1 MKFIKVISQAAEYF
15 GLSAMWYRTTGNVF
29 KVLAIFLCTCIS
41 ASADDIDIYSIDNSN
56 IGANPNLLFVL
67 DTSASM
73 NNTLTASVYDPTV
86 DYSMDVPAGESSC
99 QNGRI
104 YIGLI
109 DASVPECNTVYW
121 TEADKWQC
129 KNAYDNLGLHGEM
142 QTTGMYADKFARW
155 NNQDDKWLP
164 LNEYTDD
171 DRPDTDY
178 YECED
183 DHNQHGQNISSSDT
197 DSNDQ
202 NKIRQSPGGPWTTD
216 SNYYYLWEDR
226 DMSTRI
232 AFTGNYLNWYHYG
245 SDVNRSPISRIQVVV
260 DAISDIINSVS
271 DLNIGLMRFNKHEVT
286 RFLSED
292 RVFRLN
298 NHGGSIISEIQDIDQ
313 DTNRQD
319 MIDELRKIV
328 ATNNPDGPDGNMED
342 NPYLV
347 ESATPLVETV
357 YEGMQYF
364 RGQAVGFGKPYP
376 DPYQYDDGIP
386 IIIRSVG
393 SSRKSPTQGEDGYNE
408 YLSPIVNSCAA
419 NYMVIFSDGE
429 PEIDDEADNAINSLI
444 SGLPDSN
451 TDPDDSLDEC
461 DSNENTFKS
470 VDSCLNELANY
481 MFISDHA
488 DNAYGNHQPG
498 EQNITSYYISG
509 FDEADDELMT
519 QAAIAG
525 GTERHYSAS
534 DPAGFVLAF
543 NAVISDILKV
553 NTSFTSPGVSV
564 NALNRL
570 KNNNDLYFALF
581 EPDRR
586 AHWDGNIKKYELKTT
601 GQLVDGEPEVIIA
614 DANGD
619 NAVDPTTGLFK
630 GDDETTPSVDEG
642 AQSYW
647 FLDAD
652 ERDGDQ
658 TSEGGAANR
667 LYDYGSSGHS
677 AGSRRG
683 RVFTYL
689 TDYPPDEPEFDG
701 EGIDLISVEFAN
713 TDPDLTVEDSSKITK
728 SSLGMANSVPD
739 DEFYRRVVWMH
750 GVDVLDED
758 QDGDFFDIANV
769 GDTNL
774 LDQADTRNIMGG
786 ILHTEPV
793 LVNYAVDRNTQTQN
807 NVIMVT
813 TNDGYFHLIKTDPST
828 ENPDERLEYSAII
841 PKRTLRLME
850 PLYNDVAD
858 ENAEY
863 RLDGNIDVWR
873 HDAGD
878 DGTISRPEGD
888 HVYAY
893 FGQRR
898 GGNSIFAFDVTDYTT
913 PKLLWEINPETLE
926 DADLTDA
933 TIGPFQYMGQTW
945 SKPTHAAILVNDGV
959 GNLER
964 QDVIVFGG
972 GYDSG
977 SDDVEGHPE
986 NGIARNYDNL
996 GATIYMVDAKTGGLI
1011 WWAGGPNLANV
1022 SPPSDAQFADM
1033 RYSFPSDIRVI
1044 DLNGDTIADKMFAT
1058 DTGGQLWRFD
1068 ISNSSGQSIYDRITG
1083 GVVADLQKPNAG
1095 ASDTGLTNRRV
1106 YNSPDVSIL
1115 QRNEEDTP
1123 VLGVAIGTGYRAHPL
1138 NTVVVD
1144 RFYVLKYADVFSTPV
1159 SYENIKLYE
1168 DDLLDVTNRN
1178 FADPDERNN
1187 LQPGDRDFLNLNNN
1201 GWYINLEDTGEKAL
1215 SESVTVDGKVVFST
1229 YTPPSSNE
1237 PDDGQCLANQG
1248 SAKAYVIDVFDARPV
1263 ADLTPGGDTD
1273 LELNDRS
1280 YDVTTQGIPPEPKIV
1295 FPDLPDVQGQE
1306 VGGRII
1312 SGREV
1317 IPVNLEEITATHEI
1331 GFWINE

>member
-1 MKFIKVISQAAEYF
+1 
-15 GLSAMWYRTTGNVF
+15 MWYRTTGNVF

-56 IGANPNLLFVL
+56 IGANPNLLFVI
-67 DTSASM
+67 DTSGSM
-73 NNTLTASVYDPTV
+73 GTELMTSLYDPTN
-86 DYSMDVPAGESSC
+86 DYSMDMDIDVPAGESLC
-99 QNGRI
+99 ENDRI

-109 DASVPECNTVYW
+109 DASVPECDTDYW
-121 TEADKWQC
+121 IEAAKWQC
-129 KNAYDNLGLHGEM
+129 KNAYGNLGLHGEM

-155 NNQDDKWLP
+155 NNRDAKWLP

-171 DRPDTDY
+171 DRPDTGY

-245 SDVNRSPISRIQVVV
+245 SDVNRSTISRIQVVV
-260 DAISDIINSVS
+260 NAISDIINSVS
-271 DLNIGLMRFNKHEVT
+271 DLNIGLMRFNNTEET
-286 RFLSED
+286 RFFSDGLFVRPFE
-292 RVFRLN
+292 N

-319 MIDELRKIV
+319 MIDELQKIV
-328 ATNNPDGPDGNMED
+328 ATNNPDGPDGNTDD

-347 ESATPLVETV
+347 GSSTSLVETI

-364 RGQAVGFGKPYP
+364 RGQTVGFGKQYP
-376 DPYQYDDGIP
+376 DPYQYPAGIP

-419 NYMVIFSDGE
+419 NYMVIFSDGV
-429 PEIDDEADNAINSLI
+429 PQVDDEADNAINSLI

-451 TDPDDSLDEC
+451 TSPDPLDEC
-461 DSNENTFKS
+461 DSNENTIES
-470 VDSCLNELANY
+470 DDSCLNELANY

-509 FDEADDELMT
+509 FGETDDGADDVLMD

-525 GTERHYSAS
+525 GTERSHSAS

-647 FLDAD
+647 FLDD

-667 LYDYGSSGHS
+667 LYNYDGSRHI
-677 AGSRRG
+677 AGSRIEH
-683 RVFTYL
+683 VFTYL
-689 TDYPPDEPEFDG
+689 TDYPPDAPEFDG
-701 EGIDLISVEFAN
+701 GGIDLISVELAN
-713 TDPDLTVEDSSKITK
+713 TDPELTVEDSSKITK

-739 DEFYRRVVWMH
+739 DEFHKRVVWMY

-758 QDGDFFDIANV
+758 FDIANV
-769 GDTNL
+769 DD

-793 LVNYAVDRNTQTQN
+793 LVNYAVDIDTNTQT

-858 ENAEY
+858 ENAAY

-933 TIGPFQYMGQTW
+933 TIGPFQHMGQTW

-972 GYDSG
+972 GYDSD

-986 NGIARNYDNL
+986 NGIARNYDDL
-996 GATIYMVDAKTGGLI
+996 GATIYMVDAKTGELI
-1011 WWAGGPNLANV
+1011 WWAGGPGLAHV

-1068 ISNSSGQSIYDRITG
+1068 ISNSSGQSIHDRITG

-1144 RFYVLKYADVFSTPV
+1144 RFYVLKYEDVFSTPAN
-1159 SYENIKLYE
+1159 YQTLYA
-1168 DDLLDVTNRN
+1168 DDLLDVTNFN
-1178 FADPDERNN
+1178 FAKPDGPRPNEN
-1187 LQPGDRDFLNLNNN
+1187 GFLNLNNN

-1215 SESVTVDGKVVFST
+1215 SESITVDGKVVFST